1 MSEIYH
7 WFLTS
12 GQSPVSS
19 FGRWYIS
26 EHAQKPRYS
35 VAFSNMP
42 PVYDWWFLTYK
53 DVNKKKEG
61 TDIQH

>member
-7 WFLTS
+7 WFVTS
-12 GQSPVSS
+12 GQSPVSC

-26 EHAQKPRYS
+26 EHAQEPLCA

-42 PVYDWWFLTYK
+42 LVCDQWFLTQ
-53 DVNKKKEG
+53 G
-61 TDIQH
+61 TRKNL